1 MCVHT
6 YIRVRA
12 RTYRASLS
20 GGKGGR
26 KGRHKGH
33 QICIELCTYG
43 KGHGTRDGARVRR
56 GGVRSPCSV
65 TADCTALHVDVDGGS
80 RSFLRVVDRHIKGME
95 LVAGSSSWLAREQQP
110 PFTVWFAVIIGAVC
124 RLLDDKDV
132 ATFVSTVRVITST
145 DMHVVESSKGLDLQ
159 WLWQYT
165 NAFFHQS
172 WR

>member
-12 RTYRASLS
+12 RRYRASLS

-26 KGRHKGH
+26 KGH

-43 KGHGTRDGARVRR
+43 KGHGTRDGALVRR

-80 RSFLRVVDRHIKGME
+80 RSFLRVVDRHIKGIE
-95 LVAGSSSWLAREQQP
+95 CSSWLAREQQP
-110 PFTVWFAVIIGAVC
+110 PFTGWFAVIIAAVC

-159 WLWQYT
+159 WLWQCT